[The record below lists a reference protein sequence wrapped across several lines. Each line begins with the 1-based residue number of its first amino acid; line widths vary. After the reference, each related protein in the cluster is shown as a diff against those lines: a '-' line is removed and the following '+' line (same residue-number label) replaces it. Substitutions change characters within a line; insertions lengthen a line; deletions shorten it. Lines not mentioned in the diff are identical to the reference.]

1 MNDKHRRVIR
11 RAVADLFVFSLVIS
25 VLMLATPLYLLQI
38 YDRVLAS
45 ASVDT
50 LLFLSMIVLVALIA
64 NGVVDEI
71 RARYADRLALSIDK
85 AMASGAFA
93 ASLAGPGAAAGDP
106 GPLRDLAT
114 IRQFLTSRVAFS
126 LFDLPFAPLF
136 LVVLFLIHPLLCL
149 IASAGTIL
157 LVVIAIFN
165 RMATREEG
173 VVAQRESVLA
183 AATAQAF
190 ARNQETVKA
199 LGMQAAA
206 SEAWGKHFGASVLSA
221 NRVAGI
227 NSRFGG
233 ASRTLR
239 QILQSAILGAGA
251 WLVLSHQMT
260 AGMIFASS
268 IISGRALMPIDQ
280 IINGWRPIMD
290 AFAAWKRLK
299 QAVGDKA
306 AATDAAT
313 QLPDPAGRITV
324 ENLVYFIPG
333 TQASGQPLLKRLNF
347 DIPAGETVAIIG
359 PSRAGKSTLVRL
371 MVGAIAPTSGM
382 VRLDGADIAAWP
394 GDSVGKHI
402 GYMPQE
408 VELFSGTIARNVA
421 RFDPGAS
428 DARIVAA
435 AVNAG
440 AHEII
445 VAQPGGYDTVVGP
458 MGVRISGGERQ
469 RIALARA
476 LYGDPKVIV
485 LDEPNA
491 NLDLDGE
498 ASLERAMHSAKQRG
512 ATVVI
517 VTHRQGIAARCDR
530 ILVLNNGVIEL
541 FGPAAEVMKR
551 LQSAAPAPVRDA
563 PAPPPSSGPPPPGA
577 RFTQGL
583 AVPSGAGK

>member
-306 AATDAAT
+306 AATDAA
-313 QLPDPAGRITV
+313 A
-324 ENLVYFIPG
+324 
-333 TQASGQPLLKRLNF
+333 
-347 DIPAGETVAIIG
+347 
-359 PSRAGKSTLVRL
+359 
-371 MVGAIAPTSGM
+371 TSGSGRADNGRES
-382 VRLDGADIAAWP
+382 RLFH
-394 GDSVGKHI
+394 S
-402 GYMPQE
+402 
-408 VELFSGTIARNVA
+408 R
-421 RFDPGAS
+421 DPG
-428 DARIVAA
+428 I
-435 AVNAG
+435 
-440 AHEII
+440 
-445 VAQPGGYDTVVGP
+445 
-458 MGVRISGGERQ
+458 
-469 RIALARA
+469 
-476 LYGDPKVIV
+476 
-485 LDEPNA
+485 
-491 NLDLDGE
+491 
-498 ASLERAMHSAKQRG
+498 G
-512 ATVVI
+512 ATAAQAPELRHSRRRNGGD
-517 VTHRQGIAARCDR
+517 HRTEPRGQVDAGSPHGRRHRSDQRNGAARWRRHCR
-530 ILVLNNGVIEL
+530 
-541 FGPAAEVMKR
+541 M
-551 LQSAAPAPVRDA
+551 
-563 PAPPPSSGPPPPGA
+563 A
-577 RFTQGL
+577 R
-583 AVPSGAGK
+583 